1 MSGTNEHDLSQDE
14 ETNDEISQLPA
25 ETLTETPA
33 APRPLAE
40 DFLDTVPIQNTG
52 TENDKASDG
61 DIERVTKM
69 ENGSDGMD
77 EEREEESS
85 EEVKEDREVKLEGTI
100 VPFDDP
106 ISVAGPGSDLFL
118 DGEDSGDEDEQ
129 AAFMQELER
138 FHIEHNLEYKPPKF
152 YGKGLNCL
160 KLWRQVIKL
169 GGYETVTSCKL
180 WRQVGESFRPPK
192 TCTTVSWSFRIFY
205 EKALLEYEKYKIRTG
220 ELQIPESSIPEPTPD
235 NRMVI
240 GQPPGSNRVRR
251 DAAQRAMDGWHSHR
265 LLGNGEDKS
274 PLSVGK
280 KDKQVKI
287 MGLGSNSKH
296 DKKRKASS
304 LERAFKS
311 AARTKIVKS
320 ESGSMVID
328 VGAPADW
335 VKVNVRQTKDCYEV
349 YALVPGLLREE
360 VHVQSDPAGRLVISG
375 EPEQPDNPWGV
386 TPFKK
391 VISLPSRIDPHQTS
405 AVVTLHGQLF
415 VRVPFENSDM

>member
-1 MSGTNEHDLSQDE
+1 MSETNDHDLSQVE
-14 ETNDEISQLPA
+14 ETDNEISQLPA
-25 ETLTETPA
+25 ETVAASPD
-33 APRPLAE
+33 APRSTAG
-40 DFLDTVPIQNTG
+40 DFLDDVPIQG
-52 TENDKASDG
+52 KDTEKDKDSG
-61 DIERVTKM
+61 GGEIERDTKL
-69 ENGSDGMD
+69 ENGSDED
-77 EEREEESS
+77 REGESS
-85 EEVKEDREVKLEGTI
+85 EEAKEEDKEVKLEGSI
-100 VPFDDP
+100 VPVEDP
-106 ISVAGPGSDLFL
+106 NPIEGSDLFL
-118 DGEDSGDEDEQ
+118 EGDDSGDEDEQ
-129 AAFMQELER
+129 NAFMQELER

-160 KLWRQVIKL
+160 KLWRQVVKL

-205 EKALLEYEKYKIRTG
+205 EKALLEYEKHKIRTG
-220 ELQIPESSIPEPTPD
+220 ELQIPESSVPEPTPD
-235 NRMVI
+235 NRLVI
-240 GQPPGSNRVRR
+240 GQSPGSNRVRR
-251 DAAQRAMDGWHSHR
+251 DAAQRAMEGWHSHR
-265 LLGNGEDKS
+265 LLGNGEDKNQV
-274 PLSVGK
+274 SVGK
-280 KDKQVKI
+280 KDKLVKI
-287 MGLGSNSKH
+287 IGSGLNSKN
-296 DKKRKASS
+296 DKKRKGSS
-304 LERAFKS
+304 LERVFKV
-311 AARTKIVKS
+311 AARTKVVKS

-386 TPFKK
+386 TSFKK

-415 VRVPFENSDM
+415 VRVPFESSDM